1 MEISNLQDYFTGRKK
16 RLSYTDSVVSYQ
28 YLRFHFDGPER
39 TNTALNYNNNS
50 NYQDGRSPRDYV
62 MDLVMAELIHNRRPS
77 ETAEIWEYRKTIFEC
92 ITKEVTSSVLR
103 SLTKIKRSSDWSI
116 KYDKEKAV
124 ASIADDETLEQ
135 YCEYKFPLHYKSVTN
150 WAFSILL
157 KNLLIDPNA
166 VCLVMPLNPN
176 DKANEY
182 LKPYPII
189 FNSNQVFEYKYDE
202 YAVLLSVEKTE
213 DGGNIF
219 LVVTE
224 DDIQKWEQKGNT
236 ADYENTD
243 TYIHG
248 LGEMPCFRLP
258 GVFKKAYSS
267 DYCNE
272 SHISPMLPS
281 LNEAVREYSD
291 LQAEVVMHVFSE
303 KWEMASQKCEECFDP
318 TLGFSS
324 GKIGKGKKA
333 VTCQKCNG
341 TGLMG
346 AAPYKKTVLAIPKL
360 DQQAIPIPPAGYIQK
375 QIDIVK
381 VQDERVAQHKYNAL
395 ATVNMQFL
403 ADSPLN
409 QSGKAKEVDKDELNN
424 FIYAIS
430 EDIVKAMDQIY
441 FFINEYR
448 YKEIVPNEKSRREQ
462 LPIIPVPEKFDLLS
476 SSYLIEEIKGSRD
489 AGANEVTLMAFEIDF
504 CSKKFYNQPEVKN
517 ELTLVFKLDPLPA
530 KSEDEKLAVKQG
542 SGCTELDYIISCN
555 IVPFVRKAM
564 DEDNEFF
571 NKQFAEQRKKMEEY
585 GQEKLNDNS
594 LKQKAMLDAKIAGSQ
609 ALPDFSYGN

>member
-1 MEISNLQDYFTGRKK
+1 MEITPAFLHDYFTGRKK
-16 RLSYTDSVVSYQ
+16 RLSFTDSVTSYE

-39 TNTALNYNNNS
+39 RTAAVNYNN
-50 NYQDGRSPRDYV
+50 YTDGKSPRDYV
-62 MDLVMAELIHNRRPS
+62 MDIVMAELIHNRRPS
-77 ETAEIWEYRKTIFEC
+77 ETVEIWEYRKTIFEC
-92 ITKEVTSSVLR
+92 ITKEVTSAVLR

-116 KYDKEKAV
+116 KYTKEKAT
-124 ASIADDETLEQ
+124 AQIADSETLEQ
-135 YCEYKFPLHYKSVTN
+135 YCEYKFPMHYESVTN
-150 WAFSILL
+150 WAFAILL

-166 VCLVMPLNPN
+166 VCLVMPLNT
-176 DKANEY
+176 DVDDAAKKKSNEY
-182 LKPYPII
+182 RKPYPIV
-189 FNSNQVFEYKYDE
+189 FNSNQVYEYIYDE
-202 YAVLLSVEKTE
+202 VAVLLTVEKTE
-213 DGGNIF
+213 KNGNVF
-219 LVVTE
+219 LVVTPE
-224 DDIQKWEQKGNT
+224 QIERWEQKGNS

-243 TYIHG
+243 TYMHG
-248 LGEMPCFRLP
+248 LGQMPCFRLP

-318 TLGFSS
+318 TLGMAT

-346 AAPYKKTVLAIPKL
+346 SAPYKKTVLRLAKL
-360 DQQAIPIPPAGYIQK
+360 DEQQVPIPPAGYIQK

-381 VQDERVAQHKYNAL
+381 VQDERVSNHKYNAL
-395 ATVNMQFL
+395 ATINMQFL

-424 FIYAIS
+424 FIYAIA
-430 EDIVKAMDQIY
+430 EDIVKAMDRIY
-441 FFINEYR
+441 YLINEYR
-448 YKEIVPNEKSRREQ
+448 YKDIVPNEKQRIEQ
-462 LPIIPVPEKFDLLS
+462 LPTIPVPEKFDLLS

-542 SGCTELDYIISCN
+542 MGCTELDYVISCN
-555 IVPFVRKAM
+555 IVPFVRQAM
-564 DEDNEFF
+564 DEDKEFF
-571 NKQFAEQRKKMEEY
+571 NKKYPEQRKKMEEY
-585 GQEKLNDNS
+585 GNVKLKANS
-594 LKQKAMLDAKIAGSQ
+594 MKSKAQ
-609 ALPDFSYGN
+609 AAAEIGGGAS